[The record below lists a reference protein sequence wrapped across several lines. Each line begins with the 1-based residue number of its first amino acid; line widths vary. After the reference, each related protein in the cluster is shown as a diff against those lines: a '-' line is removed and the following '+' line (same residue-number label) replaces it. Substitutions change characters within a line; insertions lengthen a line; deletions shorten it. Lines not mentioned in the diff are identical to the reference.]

1 MRYVAMRNGAVRR
14 IVTWCNGARCGAVRC
29 GAVRC
34 DAVLR
39 SNLPATQRVVLYSI
53 CGAGVEW
60 LFIVIVGQRRATGY
74 GTYQTESE
82 VA

>member
-1 MRYVAMRNGAVRR
+1 MGHGA
-14 IVTWCNGARCGAVRC
+14 GRCRAVP
-29 GAVRC
+29 C
-34 DAVLR
+34 DVMLYW

-60 LFIVIVGQRRATGY
+60 PFIVIVGQRREIGY